1 MALYENVFIVR
12 QDTPNQ
18 LVDELTS
25 KFSDILIANGGKVT
39 KKEYWGIKSLT
50 YKIKKNRKGHFVHFN
65 IDAPSSA
72 LKEMENEMSLNE
84 DVIRHLTIKVDKLD
98 EEPSIMMNSKHDK
111 EKVNEE
117 SSETISGINDL
128 EINAGVS
135 N

>member
-25 KFSDILIANGGKVT
+25 KFSDIVSSNGGKIT

-72 LKEMENEMSLNE
+72 MKEMENEMSLNE

-98 EEPSIMMNSKHDK
+98 EEPSVMMNSKYDK
-111 EKVNEE
+111 EKINQESVE
-117 SSETISGINDL
+117 SSSAISNT
-128 EINAGVS
+128 EIKEGE
-135 N
+135 

>member
-25 KFSDILIANGGKVT
+25 KFSDIVSSNGGKIT

-72 LKEMENEMSLNE
+72 MKEMENEMSLNE
-84 DVIRHLTIKVDKLD
+84 VVIRHLTIKVDKLD
-98 EEPSIMMNSKHDK
+98 EEPSVMMNSKYDK
-111 EKVNEE
+111 EKINQESVE
-117 SSETISGINDL
+117 SSSAISNT
-128 EINAGVS
+128 EIKEGE
-135 N
+135 